1 MPQCDEVKGKFDISK
16 NIDFTGT
23 ANSLCELFYC
33 MAALYNITRCTSCT
47 SSAHIVSLGWLWS
60 LSLGA
65 ISHLPFQLNRE
76 SSFT

>member
-47 SSAHIVSLGWLWS
+47 SSAHI
-60 LSLGA
+60 
-65 ISHLPFQLNRE
+65 
-76 SSFT
+76 